1 MRVEAGLDF
10 PEEEVDTLDRVD
22 ALKHLANVR
31 QALEVVLVQSRQGSL
46 LRSGLQV
53 VITGQPNVGKSSLLN
68 RLAGEERAIVTEIA
82 GTTRD
87 ALREVIQIEG
97 VPLHIVDTAGLREA
111 TDQIEKIGIERS
123 WTEIARADVVLH
135 LVDARAGWTSGDDMI
150 GTRLPANVKHI
161 VVANKIDL
169 LQGESFCGRRSGRI
183 WIGLSA
189 LTGVGVELLQ
199 RELLRAGGWR
209 EGVED
214 AFFARERHLRSLHAT
229 AACLAQAESVAGQA
243 ELFAEELRVAQ
254 CSLGEITG
262 ELAPDDLLGEIFSRF
277 CIGK

>member
-1 MRVEAGLDF
+1 MLGNPV
-10 PEEEVDTLDRVD
+10 
-22 ALKHLANVR
+22 
-31 QALEVVLVQSRQGSL
+31 
-46 LRSGLQV
+46 
-53 VITGQPNVGKSSLLN
+53 LLN

-97 VPLHIVDTAGLREA
+97 VPLHVVDTAGLREA

-135 LVDARAGWTSGDDMI
+135 LVDARTGWTPEDDAI
-150 GTRLPANVKHI
+150 EARLPANVEHI

-169 LQGESFCGRRSGRI
+169 LLGASYCGRYSDRI

-189 LTGVGVELLQ
+189 LTGAGVELLQ
-199 RELLRAGGWR
+199 RELLRVGGWR

-214 AFFARERHLRSLHAT
+214 AFFARERHLRALCT
-229 AACLAQAESVAGQA
+229 TDACLEQAEAIAGQT

-254 CSLGEITG
+254 LSLGEITG